1 MSALLDAIAAGRKP
15 MIGMIQ
21 LRPLAG
27 SSRYAGEPL
36 ERVLQH
42 ALDQAALLRDAGFGM
57 LMVQNL
63 GDLPVAQRADAAQVA
78 WMTRIA
84 REIRAATDLP
94 LGLNLLENDV
104 DAMFAVASAAALDFV
119 RIKVF
124 VGAMLSPGGIES
136 GRAFEAV
143 RARTSWHADGI
154 AIFADIY
161 DRTSVPLATA
171 GLADDLR
178 TAFDIGGADG
188 VVLTG
193 RSHRETMD
201 FLAVARAAFPERPL
215 LVGGGASAATI
226 AEIAVLADGA
236 IVSSALKSNGSL
248 FGDLEPQR
256 AREFMA
262 AAAVARRA
270 TVRKDATSVSP
281 DGAQPNA

>member
-36 ERVLQH
+36 DRVLQH
-42 ALDQAALLRDAGFGM
+42 ALDQAALLRDAGFGV

-63 GDLPVAQRADAAQVA
+63 GDLPVAQHADAAQVA

-84 REIRAATDLP
+84 REIRAATGLP

-124 VGAMLSPGGIES
+124 VGAMVTPSGVEA
-136 GRAFEAV
+136 GRAFDAI
-143 RARTSWHADGI
+143 RARNALGATGVAIVADVH
-154 AIFADIY
+154 
-161 DRTSVPLATA
+161 DRTGVPVASA
-171 GLADDLR
+171 GLADDVR
-178 TAFDIGGADG
+178 TAFAIGGADG

-193 RSHRETMD
+193 RSHAETMAM
-201 FLAVARAAFPERPL
+201 LAEARGAFPKRPL
-215 LVGGGASAATI
+215 LVGGGVSAANVADITT
-226 AEIAVLADGA
+226 LADGA
-236 IVSSALKSNGSL
+236 IVSSALKHDNDL
-248 FGDLEPQR
+248 FGELDAGR
-256 AREFMA
+256 ARAFVA
-262 AAAVARRA
+262 AAAH
-270 TVRKDATSVSP
+270 
-281 DGAQPNA
+281 G